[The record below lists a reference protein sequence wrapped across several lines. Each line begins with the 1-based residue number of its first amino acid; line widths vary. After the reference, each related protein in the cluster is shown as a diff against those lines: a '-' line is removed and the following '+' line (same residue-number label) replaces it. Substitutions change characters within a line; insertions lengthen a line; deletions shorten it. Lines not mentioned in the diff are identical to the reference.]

1 MGTITAKQLKQKT
14 GDVIKRIK
22 SGERLTLTY
31 RGKPL
36 AVIEPTTEK
45 NLNKLNTIIMYPYC
59 FVITSYDVKDDLV
72 DLKKKVKQKNPEEA
86 NKIDFDKIYYES
98 NTYLLGKKLVDEGLE
113 KGVRLAD
120 RGRELSELDQGEGRQ
135 HVRPARRG
143 ER

>member
-45 NLNKLNTIIMYPYC
+45 NLNKLNK
-59 FVITSYDVKDDLV
+59 VSDSVKAWERIESTLNNT
-72 DLKKKVKQKNPEEA
+72 NPEFKSWREA
-86 NKIDFDKIYYES
+86 TDW
-98 NTYLLGKKLVDEGLE
+98 
-113 KGVRLAD
+113 VRN
-120 RGRELSELDQGEGRQ
+120 RN
-135 HVRPARRG
+135 
-143 ER
+143 

>member
-45 NLNKLNTIIMYPYC
+45 DLNKLNK
-59 FVITSYDVKDDLV
+59 VSDSVKAWERIESTLNNT
-72 DLKKKVKQKNPEEA
+72 NPEFKSWREA
-86 NKIDFDKIYYES
+86 TDW
-98 NTYLLGKKLVDEGLE
+98 
-113 KGVRLAD
+113 VRN
-120 RGRELSELDQGEGRQ
+120 RN
-135 HVRPARRG
+135 
-143 ER
+143 